1 MKSVVNKNDNNR
13 CRSYPKIMESTGH
26 IVLFE
31 TKRSGTVLNRLKDG
45 AYSIGVYRED
55 WCADSFKD
63 FEGSVTLS
71 ND

>member
-1 MKSVVNKNDNNR
+1 MKSIVSENDNNR
-13 CRSYPKIMESTGH
+13 CRSYPKIMYSTGH

-31 TKRSGTVLNRLKDG
+31 SKRAGTVLNRLKSG
-45 AYSIGVYRED
+45 SYSIGAYRDDWVY
-55 WCADSFKD
+55 DSFKD